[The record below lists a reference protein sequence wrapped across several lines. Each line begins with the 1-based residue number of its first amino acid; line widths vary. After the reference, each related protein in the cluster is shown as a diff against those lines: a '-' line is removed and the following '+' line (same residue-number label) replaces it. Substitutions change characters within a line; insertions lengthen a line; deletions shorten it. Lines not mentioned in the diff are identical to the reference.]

1 MEECKCMERKGVNRK
16 EESSIKTNSGDKK
29 RRF

>member
-1 MEECKCMERKGVNRK
+1 MGIKGVNRK

-29 RRF
+29 RRFLYES